1 MTWFDLCFT
10 KLTAMQKKGCRVDVK
25 NDKRKKSEEAI
36 LVMWAR
42 DDGGQDWCSYNGHRD
57 KQMDLGRILEVEM
70 TELADGLNV
79 RGLRKGEVWDKSRGL
94 DLMGRTNQMEQDL
107 GRNWFGQRS

>member
-1 MTWFDLCFT
+1 
-10 KLTAMQKKGCRVDVK
+10 
-25 NDKRKKSEEAI
+25 
-36 LVMWAR
+36 
-42 DDGGQDWCSYNGHRD
+42 
-57 KQMDLGRILEVEM
+57 MDLGRILEVEM

-79 RGLRKGEVWDKSRGL
+79 RGLRKREVWDKSRGL